1 MKKVL
6 EEPEKYL
13 KSIADYFAAYM
24 INKRARFYGFELV
37 SPKFLSKFKNI
48 KSLKV

>member
-1 MKKVL
+1 ML
-6 EEPEKYL
+6 EEPKKYI
-13 KSIADYFAAYM
+13 KSIKVYFATYM